1 MQGSRGGLRAQFP
14 PCLGAVPV
22 VGSLQPWEVSEGW
35 GWDVLG
41 AVHRTAEQ
49 LWGDFSQHSELLH
62 KGRAWN
68 SMSTLQ
74 LSSAAL

>member
-1 MQGSRGGLRAQFP
+1 MGVQAPRWVQLP
-14 PCLGAVPV
+14 PWLGAL
-22 VGSLQPWEVSEGW
+22 GSLQPWKASEEW
-35 GWDVLG
+35 GWDL
-41 AVHRTAEQ
+41 HRTAEQ